1 MAAGWPT
8 KVSYANGD
16 LFSASDIND
25 TNGTLNYIDPTSATN
40 NQVITRD
47 STAPGKVKWAASATS
62 VLTTTGDVLYASAP
76 NTLARLAAGTSGQVL
91 TANGAGV
98 APSYQAVASG
108 GMTLIATS
116 GTLSGASYTFSSI
129 PGTYRNLY
137 LDITAAKGDTINP
150 VIGMRA
156 NGINGTACY
165 STTYITSTITAG
177 TATSYRVGAMTTS
190 TVCQL
195 DAAIT
200 IANYATSTVGAKVIN
215 STSDALQIGTAN
227 RTNETG
233 FGAVI
238 GTSASAFDG
247 VGAITSLTF
256 INSTGSFTAG
266 VINLYGVK

>member
-8 KVSYANGD
+8 KVTYANGD
-16 LFSASDIND
+16 VFNASDIND
-25 TNGTLNYIDPTSATN
+25 TNGTLNYINPTSATD
-40 NQVITRD
+40 NQVLTRD
-47 STAPGKVKWAASATS
+47 NVATGKVKWANSPANT
-62 VLTTTGDVLYASAP
+62 LTTTGDILYASAA
-76 NTLARLAAGTSGQVL
+76 NTPARLAAGTSGYVL

-98 APSYQAVASG
+98 APSYQAATSG

-137 LDITAAKGDTINP
+137 LDITAAKVDTINAT
-150 VIGMRA
+150 VGLRA
-156 NGINGTACY
+156 NGITGTACY
-165 STTYITSTITAG
+165 ATTYITSTITAG

-190 TVCQL
+190 TACQL
-195 DAAIT
+195 DATIT

-215 STSDALQIGTAN
+215 STSDALQINTAN
-227 RTNETG
+227 RNSEIG

-238 GTSASAFDG
+238 GTSASGFQG

-256 INSTGSFTAG
+256 INSTGSFSAG
-266 VINLYGVK
+266 VIDLYGVK